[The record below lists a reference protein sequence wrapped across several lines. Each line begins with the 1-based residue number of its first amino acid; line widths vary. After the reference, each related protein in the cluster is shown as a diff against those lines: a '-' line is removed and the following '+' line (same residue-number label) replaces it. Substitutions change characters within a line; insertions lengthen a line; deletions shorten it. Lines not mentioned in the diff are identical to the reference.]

1 MDLRLRTSDLRGGER
16 RSVIRWQR
24 EVENWADFSLCSFMC
39 EFNTRWVP
47 IICCAKHWT
56 RFYGYTQSSE
66 RASLVAQMV
75 KNLPAMCE
83 TWVWSLCWEDPLEEG
98 LATHSSIL
106 AWRIP
111 MDRGAWR
118 ATVHGVTKSWTR
130 LSDSAQHIQ
139 QWTTPCLPTWTTE
152 VLAHF
157 VLWVLLLEITR
168 ALLLTLS
175 ILPLTVLLGNESAS
189 SLGSPMQLPERLC
202 ARSSFCFSRQ
212 QPPTLGGRH

>member
-1 MDLRLRTSDLRGGER
+1 MDLRLRTLDLRGGER

-39 EFNTRWVP
+39 EFNTRWAP
-47 IICCAKHWT
+47 IICCAKHRT
-56 RFYGYTQSSE
+56 RFCGYTQSSE

-118 ATVHGVTKSWTR
+118 ATIHEVAKSWMG
-130 LSDSAQHIQ
+130 LSDSIQRQIGSGQTRDGKSECQHFRN
-139 QWTTPCLPTWTTE
+139 QWTEMDWNG
-152 VLAHF
+152 
-157 VLWVLLLEITR
+157 WI
-168 ALLLTLS
+168 
-175 ILPLTVLLGNESAS
+175 
-189 SLGSPMQLPERLC
+189 
-202 ARSSFCFSRQ
+202 
-212 QPPTLGGRH
+212 